1 MLFSEKTSCEM
12 LKNHNHVFQ
21 QNTTVTI
28 LNTSNSF
35 PAKTIPGKQVTLMLF
50 SEKTSCEMLKNHNG
64 ITAKH
69 NTDYLIYQQWF
80 SDSSSCIVK
89 KLFFSP
95 RLGHKF
101 GVAAYMEVRP
111 ICG

>member
-1 MLFSEKTSCEM
+1 MLLSEKTSCEM

-50 SEKTSCEMLKNHNG
+50 SEKN
-64 ITAKH
+64 
-69 NTDYLIYQQWF
+69 
-80 SDSSSCIVK
+80 IV
-89 KLFFSP
+89 
-95 RLGHKF
+95 
-101 GVAAYMEVRP
+101 
-111 ICG
+111 